1 MTTTTLLNNNEK
13 IICPKCGR
21 EYLPAEIY
29 YPKEFFGRPQD
40 IDRIDGK
47 IDSFEGTSM
56 NLEET
61 YQCDSC
67 NCTFNTVAKIS
78 FKTTEI
84 SKYDMSQ
91 YKTPLFEPKLT
102 LFEGD

>member
-1 MTTTTLLNNNEK
+1 MNNNIEKLEK
-13 IICPKCGR
+13 IVCPKCGR

-29 YPKEFFGRPQD
+29 YPKEFFGTPQN
-40 IDRIDGK
+40 IDKSNNGK
-47 IDSFEGTSM
+47 IESFEGSSL
-56 NLEET
+56 NIEET

-67 NCTFNTVAKIS
+67 NCTFNVVAKIS
-78 FKTTEI
+78 FKTSETT
-84 SKYDMSQ
+84 KYDMSQ

>member
-1 MTTTTLLNNNEK
+1 MINEKLEK

-29 YPKEFFGRPQD
+29 YPNFFFGRPQN
-40 IDRIDGK
+40 IDRINGK

-56 NLEET
+56 SLEET

-67 NCTFNTVAKIS
+67 HCIFNTVAKIS
-78 FKTTEI
+78 FKATEV

-102 LFEGD
+102 LFEGE